1 MQVSV
6 ETTNGLERKLIIDV
20 PAENIDGAVEKRL
33 QDLARNVKMNGFRPG
48 KVPFSVVK
56 KRYGASVRQEVLG
69 DVMQRHYFEA
79 VQQEKLMPAGYPQ
92 LELIENNDGANL
104 KFSATFEVYPEV
116 KLADL
121 DSIEIEKATSEVSD
135 EDLTKM
141 MDTLRGQRASWV
153 EVKRKSKDGDQVV
166 IDFKG
171 FIDGEAFKGGEAK
184 EFPLELGAGNMIPG
198 FEEQLVGVS
207 AGDDVEVKVT
217 FPEDYHVDDLKGKEA
232 TFETHVHVVNK
243 KELPTVTELAEQLGA
258 DDINSLKAD
267 VKKNME
273 RELRNAIKSRVKGQV
288 MNQLVEKHEV
298 DVPKAMLDQE
308 IDRMRQEMAQQM
320 RAPKDQT
327 PDLPASLFEE
337 QATRRVKL
345 GLVVSEI
352 IKAEGLKA
360 DEEKVRAQV
369 EDLAG
374 VYEEPQEVI
383 DWYYGDPNRL
393 REVESLVLEDTVVDL
408 VLEKAK
414 VTEKSVSFDELL
426 NPNKNQD

>member
-20 PAENIDGAVEKRL
+20 PAENIEGAVQKRL
-33 QDLARNVKMNGFRPG
+33 QDMARNVKMNGFRPG

-298 DVPKAMLDQE
+298 EVPKAMLDQE
-308 IDRMRQEMAQQM
+308 IERMRQEMAQQM

-360 DEEKVRAQV
+360 DEDKVRAQV

-414 VTEKSVSFDELL
+414 VTKKSVSFDELL

>member
-298 DVPKAMLDQE
+298 EVPKAMLDQE
-308 IDRMRQEMAQQM
+308 IERMRQEMAQQM

>member
-20 PAENIDGAVEKRL
+20 PAENIDGAVQKRL

-116 KLADL
+116 KLTDL

-153 EVKRKSKDGDQVV
+153 EVKRKSKDGDQVI

-171 FIDGEAFKGGEAK
+171 FIDGVAFKGGEAK

-298 DVPKAMLDQE
+298 EVPKAMLDQE
-308 IDRMRQEMAQQM
+308 IERMRQEMAQQM

-352 IKAEGLKA
+352 IKSEGLKA
-360 DEEKVRAQV
+360 DEDKVRAQV

-383 DWYYGDPNRL
+383 DWYYGDPSRL

>member
-121 DSIEIEKATSEVSD
+121 NSIEIEKATSEVSD

-360 DEEKVRAQV
+360 DEDKVRAQV

>member
-20 PAENIDGAVEKRL
+20 PAENIDGAVQKRL

-121 DSIEIEKATSEVSD
+121 NSIEIEKATSEVSD

-298 DVPKAMLDQE
+298 EVPKAMLDQE
-308 IDRMRQEMAQQM
+308 IERMRQEMAQQM

>member
-20 PAENIDGAVEKRL
+20 PAENIDGAVQKRL

-92 LELIENNDGANL
+92 LELIENNDGDNL

-207 AGDDVEVKVT
+207 AGDNVEVKVT

-298 DVPKAMLDQE
+298 EVPKAMLDQE
-308 IDRMRQEMAQQM
+308 IERMRQEMAQQM

-360 DEEKVRAQV
+360 DEGKVRAQV

-426 NPNKNQD
+426 NPNKKQD

>member
-20 PAENIDGAVEKRL
+20 PAENIDGAVQKRL

-298 DVPKAMLDQE
+298 EVPKAMLDQE
-308 IDRMRQEMAQQM
+308 IERMRQEMAQQM

-360 DEEKVRAQV
+360 DEDKVRAQV

-426 NPNKNQD
+426 NPNKKQD

>member
-20 PAENIDGAVEKRL
+20 PAENIDGAVQKRL

-56 KRYGASVRQEVLG
+56 KRYGSSVRQEVLG

-121 DSIEIEKATSEVSD
+121 NAIEIEKATSEVSD

-207 AGDDVEVKVT
+207 AGDDVEVTVT

-232 TFETHVHVVNK
+232 KFETHVHAVNK

-258 DDINSLKAD
+258 EDISSLKAD
-267 VKKNME
+267 VKQNME

-288 MNQLVEKHEV
+288 MTQLVDKHDVE
-298 DVPKAMLDQE
+298 VPKAMLDQE
-308 IDRMRQEMAQQM
+308 IERMRQEMAQQM
-320 RAPKDQT
+320 RAPEGQT

-345 GLVVSEI
+345 GLIVSEI

-360 DEEKVRAQV
+360 DEGKVRAQV

-374 VYEEPQEVI
+374 VYEDPQEVI
-383 DWYYGDPNRL
+383 DWYYGDPGRL

-426 NPNKNQD
+426 NPDKKQG